1 MDSAMN
7 NTADNSS
14 DDADK
19 KVDAAQAADTTGTA
33 DTPSSMDKGQIGLIA
48 LVVLAVLASIIMLVT
63 GSAGAQKIAL
73 LAALWAAVIGFFLVT
88 YYRRKA
94 EEKSEELRLREEL
107 HASEVKRLEAERKA
121 ERATS
126 RATLGSGA
134 GDADMELL
142 QDIKKE
148 LKALREQLDEL
159 AGREYT
165 YVPASL
171 RAEARRIMELEEQ
184 TSFSQQSSGAPSPDA
199 IAGRLGTQPRNDDAN
214 PLADLIRDKDAD
226 KATAKESG
234 AETSTAEEKSA
245 ATTAAAAAEE
255 PKDSKE
261 KSKTKDKKSEKK
273 AKKAEKKAE
282 KKAQPASP
290 ASTFDTGSFQ
300 AVRWDAGGD
309 DAVKKHDATTRDAA
323 KDDTNATLETQ
334 VDGKPVTEADTA
346 EETRRGRRR
355 SDAHREG
362 ALTVADLLASMKK
375 DK

>member
-14 DDADK
+14 DADK
-19 KVDAAQAADTTGTA
+19 KVDAAQAADATGTA
-33 DTPSSMDKGQIGLIA
+33 DAPAGMDKGQIGLIA

-88 YYRRKA
+88 HYRRKA

-126 RATLGSGA
+126 RVALGSSD

-148 LKALREQLDEL
+148 LEALREQLDEL

-199 IAGRLGTQPRNDDAN
+199 IAGRLGTQPKNHDAN
-214 PLADLIRDKDAD
+214 PLADLIRDKEAD
-226 KATAKESG
+226 KATAAPTTEELKEQP
-234 AETSTAEEKSA
+234 K
-245 ATTAAAAAEE
+245 AT
-255 PKDSKE
+255 
-261 KSKTKDKKSEKK
+261 DKKADTADTADKMADRQSDIKTDTQSDKK
-273 AKKAEKKAE
+273 TA
-282 KKAQPASP
+282 PSSP

-300 AVRWDAGGD
+300 AIRWDAGGD
-309 DAVKKHDATTRDAA
+309 DAVKKHD
-323 KDDTNATLETQ
+323 ATLETQ
-334 VDGKPVTEADTA
+334 VDGKPVTEADTT

>member
-19 KVDAAQAADTTGTA
+19 KVDAAQVADATGTA
-33 DTPSSMDKGQIGLIA
+33 DAPAGMDKGQIGLIA

-261 KSKTKDKKSEKK
+261 KSKTKDKK
-273 AKKAEKKAE
+273 AEKKAE

-309 DAVKKHDATTRDAA
+309 DTVKKHDATTRDAA